1 MFVNYFSKI
10 SINLVYQP
18 LSFSVSSG
26 QSLVFDWSLE
36 DLENPAADEVLK
48 NGLFFQ
54 QRVQRSFILPCLPEG
69 SSFVCTSQWCP
80 EGCSS
85 SVLPSLRVPGH
96 MVNQGHTIVIFGQC
110 CSQALEAPVRLT

>member
-1 MFVNYFSKI
+1 MLKFCSINKCKKKYEHIQSNHLHILRCYLYNKPFVLMFVNYFSKI

-48 NGLFFQ
+48 NGLFPAE
-54 QRVQRSFILPCLPEG
+54 VQRSFILPCLPEG

-80 EGCSS
+80 EGCS
-85 SVLPSLRVPGH
+85 
-96 MVNQGHTIVIFGQC
+96 
-110 CSQALEAPVRLT
+110 

>member
-10 SINLVYQP
+10 SINLVYLP

-48 NGLFFQ
+48 NGLFPTEGTKVFHPSMFA
-54 QRVQRSFILPCLPEG
+54 RRFFFCLHL
-69 SSFVCTSQWCP
+69 S
-80 EGCSS
+80 
-85 SVLPSLRVPGH
+85 
-96 MVNQGHTIVIFGQC
+96 MV
-110 CSQALEAPVRLT
+110 S